1 MLFGK
6 KCFYCSNKL
15 PKGKEVIE
23 KEVKV
28 YGKVG
33 TFRKAFCDENHAK
46 SFESFTEE
54 LFKRRK
60 VCLPCGL
67 S

>member
-6 KCFYCSNKL
+6 KCFYCSDKI
-15 PKGKEVIE
+15 PKVQEAIK
-23 KEVKV
+23 KEVKI

-33 TFRKAFCDENHAK
+33 TFKKMFCGEEHAK
-46 SFESFTEE
+46 SFEAFTEE

-60 VCLPCGL
+60 VCLPCAL
-67 S
+67 R